1 MRRAPR
7 RDRDNREDD
16 DRGGWRQQQPQKR
29 PNDIVVT
36 AKTPGQKRYIVEI
49 KNNDITF
56 CVGPAGSG
64 KTAIAIGLALQ
75 DVLSKNPTYK
85 KIVVMRPVKEAC
97 DEHVGYL
104 PGDLMEKMIPW
115 AAPVVDNMSVFIDP
129 RGIKGLFMNG
139 IVEVV
144 PLAYARGRSLNDSF
158 IILDEAQNVAPK
170 QMLMVLTRV
179 GSNSKLVINGDVS
192 QTDTVGQNGLV
203 DAFGRLD
210 GIRGISFVQL
220 EEEDIVRNGLI
231 CEIIKRYSDSVPSSR
246 IFRPEGE

>member
-1 MRRAPR
+1 M
-7 RDRDNREDD
+7 
-16 DRGGWRQQQPQKR
+16 
-29 PNDIVVT
+29 

-49 KNNDITF
+49 KNNDVTF

-75 DVLSKNPTYK
+75 DVLSNNPTYK

-115 AAPVVDNMSVFIDP
+115 AAPVVDNMAVFMDP
-129 RGIKGLFMNG
+129 RGIKGMFAHG
-139 IVEVV
+139 IIEVV

-170 QMLMVLTRV
+170 QMLMVLTRI

-192 QTDTVGQNGLV
+192 QTDTVGQNGLA

-231 CEIIKRYSDSVPSSR
+231 REIIRRYSDAVPSSQ
-246 IFRPEGE
+246 IFPTEGR